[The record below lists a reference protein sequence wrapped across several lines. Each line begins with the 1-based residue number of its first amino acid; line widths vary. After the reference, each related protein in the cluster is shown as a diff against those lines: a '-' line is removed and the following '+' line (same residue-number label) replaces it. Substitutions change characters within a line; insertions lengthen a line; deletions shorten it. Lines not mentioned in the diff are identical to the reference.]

1 MSSSAATLVA
11 SALTEKAFADRRRP
25 EWEELEL
32 LTLDAQKGIK
42 KLGAERVVRFSPL
55 YRSVCADLAAAQAAS
70 YSAPLIEYL
79 RGLTAAAHGVM
90 YGPHAGEQRSDD
102 PTPLNGADLAK
113 TASVKHTW
121 LVAFPRAVRR
131 RKRAMLLSVALF
143 FIPFVIGMLLTLR
156 DSSFAFRIVPE
167 AMLRPLTEAYA
178 KGFDGGREAGEG
190 AMMVGFYVYNNVGIA
205 LRCFALGVFGGLGS
219 AFYLVQNG
227 LSIGAILGYVM
238 SQGAGG
244 NIVLFI
250 VGHGTLELGAIVL
263 AGGSGLSLGWSIVAP
278 EGDLPRLAS
287 LQRRAREILVIV
299 AGASVMLLMA
309 AAIEAF
315 WSGSG
320 VPREVKMAVG
330 GTLFVLVMLYIC
342 LAGRQASDAPP
353 RGREPRGS
361 S

>member
-1 MSSSAATLVA
+1 MSSSLLA

-25 EWEELEL
+25 EWEELDV
-32 LTLDAQKGIK
+32 LTLDANSGGIK
-42 KLGAERVVRFSPL
+42 KLGADRVVRFSPL

-70 YSAPLIEYL
+70 YSAPLIDYL
-79 RGLTAAAHGVM
+79 RGLTAAAHSVM
-90 YGPHAGEQRSDD
+90 YGPHAGEQRNDD
-102 PTPLNGADLAK
+102 PAAAA
-113 TASVKHTW
+113 ASKKRALKVKHTW

-131 RKRAMLLSVALF
+131 RKRAMLIAAALF
-143 FIPFVIGMLLTLR
+143 FIPFAIGMLLALR
-156 DSSFAFRIVPE
+156 DPSFAFRVVPE
-167 AMLRPLTEAYA
+167 GMLRPLTEAYA
-178 KGFDGGREAGEG
+178 KGFDGGRESGDG

-227 LSIGAILGYVM
+227 LTIGAVLGYVT
-238 SQGAGG
+238 SQGAGT

-263 AGGSGLSLGWSIVAP
+263 AGGSGLSLGWSIIAP
-278 EGDLPRLAS
+278 GDLPRLVS

-299 AGASVMLLMA
+299 GGASVMLLMA

-315 WSGSG
+315 WSGSS
-320 VPREVKMAVG
+320 VPREVKVGVG

-342 LAGRQASDAPP
+342 FAGRATSSEEA
-353 RGREPRGS
+353 GRS